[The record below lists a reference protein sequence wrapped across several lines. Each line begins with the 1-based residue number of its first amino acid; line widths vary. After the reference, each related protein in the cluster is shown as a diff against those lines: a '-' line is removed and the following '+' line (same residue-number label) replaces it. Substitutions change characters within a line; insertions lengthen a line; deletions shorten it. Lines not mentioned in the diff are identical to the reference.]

1 MKKWF
6 GLILMI
12 FLLCCNN
19 KETPPLSQD
28 YRDITSKLSVQ
39 DFENIK
45 MLILDSGIYEPFF
58 NKYYVQPVFSF
69 DEFSATLEPETGQLN
84 IACDPQISDF
94 NRLVIYDSN
103 LSFRYIH
110 FLIIRKGDFKK
121 ENIEIPDY
129 TGLRENKV
137 YLLRHY
143 DADLDE
149 MFDKSTYYITK
160 MKNRLNKNS
169 Y

>member
-1 MKKWF
+1 MRYIF
-6 GLILMI
+6 ILLSI
-12 FLLCCNN
+12 IILTNCNN
-19 KETPPLSQD
+19 IETLPLSQD

-58 NKYYVQPVFSF
+58 NKYYEQPIYLF
-69 DEFSATLEPETGQLN
+69 DEFSATLEPEIGQLN
-84 IACDPQISDF
+84 AACDPQISDF
-94 NRLVIYDSN
+94 NRLVIYDSD
-103 LSFRYIH
+103 LSFKYIH
-110 FLIIRKGDFKK
+110 FLIIRKGDFEK

-129 TGLRENKV
+129 IGLRENKV
-137 YLLRHY
+137 YLLRYY
-143 DADLDE
+143 DDDLEE

-160 MKNRLNKNS
+160 MQNRLNKNS